1 MLGEH
6 GVSLDA
12 YALYTAVVL
21 ALVWLIWYGLAALII
36 RCKPQDRG
44 ALLAAFF
51 LVAFPVWEVAAWIP
65 AGPLSGWLTALCIV
79 ALLVFGLLFPDGRF
93 APRWT
98 RRLAGACVG
107 QGVLIG
113 VLTSLSLPAAASVVA
128 IFLFFVI
135 SFAVVGAQI
144 YRYRFFSS
152 WVQRRQ
158 TKWAFF
164 GLAVAILGIV
174 VSWLPSTLAPAQFT
188 NGSLY
193 AAWVNTTGT
202 ALLVSAIPITI
213 AIAVL
218 RNHLWDIDRLIN
230 RALVYAVL
238 SVALAAIYIG
248 SVLALQALFRVVA
261 RDNSTLAI
269 ALSTLVIGALFG
281 PLRRRVQVGIDRR
294 FYRSKYDAARVLA
307 AFGGRLRDEV
317 DLAHLSHD
325 LLFVVQDT
333 LHPEHISLW
342 LPDGGHEPR
351 SDSGSGVGS
360 HE

>member
-1 MLGEH
+1 
-6 GVSLDA
+6 
-12 YALYTAVVL
+12 
-21 ALVWLIWYGLAALII
+21 
-36 RCKPQDRG
+36 
-44 ALLAAFF
+44 
-51 LVAFPVWEVAAWIP
+51 
-65 AGPLSGWLTALCIV
+65 V

-113 VLTSLSLPAAASVVA
+113 ILTSFIAPSAAGIMVL
-128 IFLFFVI
+128 ILFFVI

-144 YRYRFFSS
+144 YRYRFYSS
-152 WVQRRQ
+152 WDQRRQ

-174 VSWLPSTLAPAQFT
+174 ASWLPSTFAPAQTT

-230 RALVYAVL
+230 RALVYTVL
-238 SVALAAIYIG
+238 SAALATIYIG

-261 RDNSTLAI
+261 GDNSTLAI

-294 FYRSKYDAARVLA
+294 FYRDKYDAARVLA

-325 LLFVVQDT
+325 LLFVVRDT

-342 LPDGGHEPR
+342 LPDGGQEPR